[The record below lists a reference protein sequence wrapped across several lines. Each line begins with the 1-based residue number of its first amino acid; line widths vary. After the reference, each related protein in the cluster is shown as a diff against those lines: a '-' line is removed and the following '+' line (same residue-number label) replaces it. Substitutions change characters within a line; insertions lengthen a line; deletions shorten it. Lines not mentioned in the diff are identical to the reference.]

1 MQSYQPII
9 WAACWLNEHLWDL
22 HLEMASP
29 PTWNLTSGYPQHA
42 ISYNWS
48 VDHPSGPPPSVE
60 YLGYHGQG
68 ILHEEFGDGEYLDSQ
83 AIKMAQN
90 EVAYTTLFENMRYLP
105 IRKLT
110 LMNFVVD
117 GGAIARWFDPERLD
131 EIVFKSGCLDAG
143 FFIPEAMQEV
153 KITTPTPPQICRWV
167 RPGEVKLVKLHKGQ
181 VVPEMEQSRAKTPT
195 LRTKLSGLL
204 PRMSTRQLRNREDEV
219 NEKTSEL
226 HVVQL

>member
-1 MQSYQPII
+1 
-9 WAACWLNEHLWDL
+9 
-22 HLEMASP
+22 
-29 PTWNLTSGYPQHA
+29 
-42 ISYNWS
+42 
-48 VDHPSGPPPSVE
+48 
-60 YLGYHGQG
+60 
-68 ILHEEFGDGEYLDSQ
+68 
-83 AIKMAQN
+83 MAQN